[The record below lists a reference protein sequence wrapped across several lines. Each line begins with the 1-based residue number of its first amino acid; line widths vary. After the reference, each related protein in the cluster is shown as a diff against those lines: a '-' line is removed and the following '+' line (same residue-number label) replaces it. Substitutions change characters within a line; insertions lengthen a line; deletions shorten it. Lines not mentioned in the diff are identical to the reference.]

1 MPKNARCC
9 VGGCDNDER
18 YPCKFKIR
26 SNAGTM
32 KFFKFTKHT
41 KKRPIWIENI
51 KKGRENLSPGSGTF
65 VCANHF
71 IDGEPT
77 PQNPNPT
84 HFLTPT
90 ENRYG
95 HTPTKIKRSERRFVL
110 QGMDMEQSKAEKNPP
125 DNEHLQQDLDNEQ
138 SEELG
143 NTPETEHSLTGGTL
157 KPDYVFEEVIREGM
171 VHFYTGL
178 PNTETFNFLFLQLR
192 PKATNMNYWKGEA
205 QVQKEKQSLNRSG
218 RLAYVLGVFDDSGIE
233 PPTFKSGPKRKLNL
247 EDELLLTLMKLRLG
261 LHVDDL
267 AFRFKIS
274 RALVSEIF
282 ATWVRFKSKE
292 LSWLIMW
299 PSKGQIWR

>member
-18 YPCKFKIR
+18 CPCKFKIR

-32 KFFKFTKHT
+32 KFFKFAKHT
-41 KKRPIWIENI
+41 KKRPIWIEDI
-51 KKGRENLSPGSGTF
+51 KKGRENLSPGSETF

-77 PQNPNPT
+77 PQNPKPT
-84 HFLTPT
+84 LFLTPT

-125 DNEHLQQDLDNEQ
+125 DNEHLQQDLDNKQ

-143 NTPETEHSLTGGTL
+143 NTPKTEHSLTGGPL
-157 KPDYVFEEVIREGM
+157 KPDYVFEEVIRDGT
-171 VHFYTGL
+171 VWYTSTLHGL
-178 PNTETFNFLFLQLR
+178 PNTESFKFLFLQLR
-192 PKATNMNYWKGEA
+192 PKANNMNYWKGEA

-218 RLAYVLGVFDDSGIE
+218 RPAYVLGVFDDAGIAL
-233 PPTFKSGPKRKLNL
+233 PTFKSSPKRKLDL
-247 EDELLLTLMKLRLG
+247 DDELLLTLMKLRLG

-267 AFRFKIS
+267 AFRFEIS

-282 ATWVRFKSKE
+282 ST
-292 LSWLIMW
+292 
-299 PSKGQIWR
+299 